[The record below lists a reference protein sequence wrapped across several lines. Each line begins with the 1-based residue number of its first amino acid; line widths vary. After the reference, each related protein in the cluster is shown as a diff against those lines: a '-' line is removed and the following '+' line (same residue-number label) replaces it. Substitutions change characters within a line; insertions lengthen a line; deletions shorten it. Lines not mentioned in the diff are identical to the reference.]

1 MTRREIIVS
10 ATATAQTGTRVL
22 VAVRVL
28 AFIRTVSVRDELGAC
43 QIPS

>member
-10 ATATAQTGTRVL
+10 ATATAQMGTEVL

-28 AFIRTVSVRDELGAC
+28 VFIGTLSVRQTTRAC
-43 QIPS
+43 QM